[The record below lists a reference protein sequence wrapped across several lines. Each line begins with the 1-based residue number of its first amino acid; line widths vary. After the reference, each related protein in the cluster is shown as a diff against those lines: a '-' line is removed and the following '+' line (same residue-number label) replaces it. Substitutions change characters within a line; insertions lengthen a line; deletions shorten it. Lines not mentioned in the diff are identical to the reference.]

1 MQARVSP
8 PPLMG
13 DGLMLLVE
21 PEPSRTFPA
30 SHQLRASATFF
41 QVIRAQAKCSM
52 AR

>member
-1 MQARVSP
+1 MQARVCP

-13 DGLMLLVE
+13 NGLMLVVE

-30 SHQLRASATFF
+30 SHQSRASATFL
-41 QVIRAQAKCSM
+41 QVIKAQAKCSM